1 MKKNLITVII
11 LALVLANLILTA
23 ILVFTIIPQTKKSN
37 QLIDQV
43 CSAINLELQSGE
55 NTPAT
60 PEVPIEDVETYA
72 ITDGFTVNLKQGED
86 GKQHYAVFSVS
97 LSLNTKSDG
106 YKTYGGSEGL
116 AAKVTII
123 QSEINTIVNGYTLD
137 EFNANGYQ
145 SVKDDILKTLQDM
158 FGGSDF
164 IVGVNFSSVQTE

>member
-60 PEVPIEDVETYA
+60 PEVPIE
-72 ITDGFTVNLKQGED
+72 GFTVNLKQGED

-145 SVKDDILKTLQDM
+145 NVKDDILKTLQDM

>member
-72 ITDGFTVNLKQGED
+72 ITDG
-86 GKQHYAVFSVS
+86 
-97 LSLNTKSDG
+97 

-145 SVKDDILKTLQDM
+145 NVKDDILKTLQDM